1 MSVFTETDQTTDVA
15 QTTDE
20 ATETQTEG
28 SFLAKLVEAK
38 GENWRD
44 PEVLAKGKLESD
56 NYIKELERQ
65 IAELK
70 EDVTKEDYAEKILQ
84 TIREKAAASNTA
96 IESLPNKENVG
107 TQEKGTPQPNLSE
120 EDLKSLVEK
129 TLQERESKATV
140 EQNLATVDA
149 ELSER
154 YGTEAKATVEAKA
167 KELGMSLDRMEEIA
181 KESPTAFFALIGEK
195 RNSANLQLAGGSV
208 RTEGANFTKSNDR
221 DWVYYQK
228 LRKENK
234 SLYYS
239 PKTQQQLMAD
249 RLRLGDKFGL

>member
-96 IESLPNKENVG
+96 FDSLPNKDNVG
-107 TQEKGTPQPNLSE
+107 TQETGTPQPNLSE

-149 ELSER
+149 ELSEKF
-154 YGTEAKATVEAKA
+154 GTEAATVVKNKA
-167 KELGMSLDRMEEIA
+167 KELGMSLERLKEIA
-181 KESPTAFFALIGEK
+181 EESPTAFFALLGEQRK
-195 RNSANLQLAGGSV
+195 AFNPVVNGTV
-208 RTEGANFTKSNDR
+208 KTEGTNFTQNAER
-221 DWVYYQK
+221 DWAYYQK